1 LFQYNNFNKV
11 KLQWWF
17 KKNQC
22 FRRLTDSQ
30 ILQLLNILTSFI
42 DFAIDVFDFQ
52 MGFDRSTKNTILL
65 SRFDKRL
72 TSYNTH
78 SLNSNTQ
85 VTKTTSV
92 LPVAEVIWDFGLPI
106 SISLFLRLL
115 VGRVAGSI
123 DGYAFVDLKK
133 IRKLFLLF
141 VKSTAIRFSK
151 QIDKF
156 VLLNLNHYEEQ

>member
-1 LFQYNNFNKV
+1 MLSSPYWLANLAAFKYFNVIYQLRNWRFRFSNGVRPFDQKYHFIV
-11 KLQWWF
+11 TIWQKPNKLQH
-17 KKNQC
+17 
-22 FRRLTDSQ
+22 
-30 ILQLLNILTSFI
+30 SF
-42 DFAIDVFDFQ
+42 
-52 MGFDRSTKNTILL
+52 
-65 SRFDKRL
+65 
-72 TSYNTH
+72 
-78 SLNSNTQ
+78 SNTQ